1 LNRDTVERSRASL
14 RISTWQIYDQHGE
27 NHAVRLFVVRP
38 QKCRRVLQG
47 EYTEV
52 SCRVAGS
59 HPDAGEE
66 SERVVFGVGGNIGE
80 EPDREER
87 ISGGGIC

>member
-27 NHAVRLFVVRP
+27 NHAVRLFVVRL
-38 QKCRRVLQG
+38 QERHVLQG

-52 SCRVAGS
+52 GCRVAGS
-59 HPDAGEE
+59 CPDAGEE

-80 EPDREER
+80 GPDREER